1 MTNYILAFL
10 REVKAKIGQP
20 KRILEV
26 GSLNVNG
33 SAREVFQEGAE
44 VYQGIDLVE
53 GEGVDLVM
61 DIKDYNSNYHDFD
74 LIICCETL
82 EHDPTFWL
90 SVEKMKKL
98 LKPGGWL
105 IITTP
110 GFHFG
115 EHKYPRDYY
124 RFMMDTYQDVFFKGM
139 RNFYIEEFSSYGG
152 EAGKPD
158 WVGGY
163 AQK

>member
-90 SVEKMKKL
+90 SVEKMK
-98 LKPGGWL
+98 
-105 IITTP
+105 
-110 GFHFG
+110 
-115 EHKYPRDYY
+115 
-124 RFMMDTYQDVFFKGM
+124 
-139 RNFYIEEFSSYGG
+139 
-152 EAGKPD
+152 
-158 WVGGY
+158 
-163 AQK
+163 